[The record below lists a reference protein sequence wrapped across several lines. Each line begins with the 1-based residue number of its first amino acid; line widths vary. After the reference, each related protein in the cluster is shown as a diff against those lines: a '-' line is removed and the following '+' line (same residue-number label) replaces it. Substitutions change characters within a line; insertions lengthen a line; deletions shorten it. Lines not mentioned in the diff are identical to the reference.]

1 MRFAQTLQ
9 GSIRSP
15 AFEYFFLGLAERS
28 GTHVREFSQAVGRGK
43 ARTNIVDEDTVLAEL
58 IRETLD
64 QSDNR
69 GTHGIRIDK
78 VGHRLLGGNGRDGDD
93 ASPVFLLHV
102 RDNLVREVNGA
113 HEVHFDGALP
123 LVNGGGEKALGGRA
137 SSIGHADIRAAEFLN
152 HRIDEIADSARVSDI
167 ERLGE
172 HFRLVLAANLFGDGV
187 ERFPVPRADGQMAT
201 FGGEGLGGGTSDP
214 LAGCGNDGDAV
225 PESGFHSR
233 VIIMDN
239 MGAARYIWIHDS
251 LRPASEGVVPFVS
264 AAVQYGFS
272 VFEGIRCYS
281 TDRGPAVF
289 RMDEHVERLM
299 DSAHIVGFRDL
310 PVTAELVKT
319 AINQTI
325 AANEFSA
332 CYIRPMI
339 YLDGAMSLTVEA
351 GEPRFVVA
359 VWEWKTFLGA
369 EAKERGIRAN
379 IASFT
384 RLHPN
389 IMMTKAKVSGNY
401 VSSILAKTESQ
412 RAGFDEAI
420 MLGPDGYVAECTGEN
435 LFLVRNKIIYTTP
448 RAGILEGI
456 TRDSL
461 ITLARDLG
469 YSVVEEPISR
479 DQLYIADEVFVCGT
493 AAEVVGLREIDFRVI
508 GDGKA
513 GPVTRALQQEFDKLV
528 SGRHTR
534 SAQWLAPVPAL
545 NAAAVRS

>member
-1 MRFAQTLQ
+1 M
-9 GSIRSP
+9 P
-15 AFEYFFLGLAERS
+15 
-28 GTHVREFSQAVGRGK
+28 
-43 ARTNIVDEDTVLAEL
+43 
-58 IRETLD
+58 
-64 QSDNR
+64 
-69 GTHGIRIDK
+69 
-78 VGHRLLGGNGRDGDD
+78 
-93 ASPVFLLHV
+93 
-102 RDNLVREVNGA
+102 
-113 HEVHFDGALP
+113 
-123 LVNGGGEKALGGRA
+123 
-137 SSIGHADIRAAEFLN
+137 
-152 HRIDEIADSARVSDI
+152 
-167 ERLGE
+167 
-172 HFRLVLAANLFGDGV
+172 
-187 ERFPVPRADGQMAT
+187 
-201 FGGEGLGGGTSDP
+201 
-214 LAGCGNDGDAV
+214 
-225 PESGFHSR
+225 
-233 VIIMDN
+233 
-239 MGAARYIWIHDS
+239 AARYIWIEDS
-251 LRPASEGVVPFVS
+251 LKPASEGLVPFVS

-281 TDRGPAVF
+281 TDKGPAVF
-289 RMDEHVERLM
+289 RLDEHVQRLL

-310 PVTAELVKT
+310 QVTAQQVKT

-325 AANEFSA
+325 AANEFSS

-351 GEPRFVVA
+351 GQPRFVVA
-359 VWEWKTFLGA
+359 VWEWKQFLGA

-401 VSSILAKTESQ
+401 VSSILAKTESH

-435 LFLVRNKIIYTTP
+435 LFIVRNNAGKTTISTTP

-469 YSVVEEPISR
+469 YSVAEEPISR

-493 AAEVVGLREIDFRVI
+493 AAEVVALREIDFRVI

-513 GPVTRALQQEFDKLV
+513 GPVTRALQHEFDKVV
-528 SGRHTR
+528 SGRHAR
-534 SAQWLAPVPAL
+534 SAEWLAPVPAL
-545 NAAAVRS
+545 NAAAVKR